1 LEEKIGFLQK
11 VWQNGV
17 FFKNTANGGQTA
29 AKRRP
34 NVGKNDGRGK
44 RQQTAAKR
52 RPNVDKNDGRGKQL
66 QNGCGVF
73 FKNTANGG
81 QTAAKMTTKMTA
93 VENGGKMAA
102 KKRPNGGPLH
112 FTPSEPGR
120 QCLLAVIQ
128 NGIR

>member
-17 FFKNTANGGQTA
+17 FFKNTPNGGQTA

-34 NVGKNDGRGK
+34 NVSKNDGRGK
-44 RQQTAAKR
+44 RRQTAAKR
-52 RPNVDKNDGRGKQL
+52 RPNVDK
-66 QNGCGVF
+66 
-73 FKNTANGG
+73 
-81 QTAAKMTTKMTA
+81 MTA
-93 VENGGKMAA
+93 VETGGKTAAKQRPNGGKSAA

-112 FTPSEPGR
+112 FTPSKPGR
-120 QCLLAVIQ
+120 LCPLAVIQ